1 MRQRVTEREGDSE
14 AEGDRGRV
22 TKREGDRETITFT
35 LVCCQSWAVLRMCT
49 HWSLLATSMA
59 MTIG

>member
-1 MRQRVTEREGDSE
+1 MTEREGDSE

-22 TKREGDRETITFT
+22 TEREGDRETITFT
-35 LVCCQSWAVLRMCT
+35 LVCCQSWVLRMCT